1 MTALKMVADKPLT
14 GNIGA
19 VEDSINPAELIQGAQ
34 KSMLWQALWDHQK
47 LIVHGPNLDIGQLE
61 TVTEVFGSC
70 RKLP

>member
-1 MTALKMVADKPLT
+1 MVTNKSLT

-19 VEDSINPAELIQGAQ
+19 VEVSINPAELIQGAQ
-34 KSMLWQALWDHQK
+34 KSMLWQALWGHQK
-47 LIVHGPNLDIGQLE
+47 LIVHGPTLAIGRLD

>member
-1 MTALKMVADKPLT
+1 MIADKPLT

-19 VEDSINPAELIQGAQ
+19 VEGSINPAELIQGAQ
-34 KSMLWQALWDHQK
+34 NPMLWQALWGHQK

>member
-1 MTALKMVADKPLT
+1 VTALKMVADKPLT

-34 KSMLWQALWDHQK
+34 KSMLWRALWDHQE